1 MTNSCKLD
9 HSIFDE
15 RQNNYYE
22 SSNKL
27 QTPNN
32 DKKSAKLRSCDYAA
46 VAQTKQIYLS
56 GPISTFDSFRILLE
70 THF

>member
-32 DKKSAKLRSCDYAA
+32 DKKSAKLRSCGTDK
-46 VAQTKQIYLS
+46 TDLS
-56 GPISTFDSFRILLE
+56 LGANFNI
-70 THF
+70 